1 MLHSLYKGTILRIFT
16 SKGGIEGVIS
26 SGLFVNL
33 CIFSFF
39 VSIMIAIR
47 IFLLQRL
54 AHKYK

>member
-33 CIFSFF
+33 CILSFM
-39 VSIMIAIR
+39 S
-47 IFLLQRL
+47 
-54 AHKYK
+54 Y